1 MTLAD
6 IAAISSIVQ
15 VVVVL
20 AALIFAA
27 TQAIEAQRSRRLSSL
42 ITFFDLIGREDIRE
56 IRNELLSLDIKSCQ
70 QMIAER
76 GGAER
81 TRSIARWKSL
91 IAVYDRLGF
100 LVWKR
105 LLPSD
110 DIRRLHGNDVESLW
124 DRLGHVV
131 TDVRAQRKGYAL
143 HFEWL
148 AKQLMRGA

>member
-1 MTLAD
+1 MTLSS
-6 IAAISSIVQ
+6 IAAISSIIQ
-15 VVVVL
+15 VAVVL

-56 IRNELLSLDIKSCQ
+56 IRNELLSLEIASCER
-70 QMIAER
+70 MLAER

-81 TRSIARWKSL
+81 ARSIARWKSL

-100 LVWKR
+100 LVHKR
-105 LLPSD
+105 LLPAD

-124 DRLGHVV
+124 ERLHHVI
-131 TDVRAQRKGYAL
+131 TDVRAQRPGYAF

-148 AKQLMRGA
+148 AQQLARKH